1 MPIIAGRASAAYG
14 AGFAAITAPPYL
26 GPFGSYDALASV
38 TVGTATSTI
47 TFAGIPSGYKHL
59 QLRYNAK
66 ATGSLGGYPG
76 SAYIAFNGDT
86 TDANYTN
93 HRLTGNGSGGSGG
106 VASGAATGNRG
117 NIILTSGTQ
126 SPWSNTSL
134 FQVGIVDILDYS
146 STTKNKTLKALN
158 IGDGNGSG
166 TVGLY
171 SGLWLNTSAITNISF
186 VMDPT
191 YLINFA
197 VNTQIALYGVK

>member
-1 MPIIAGRASAAYG
+1 MPIIASRASAAYG
-14 AGFAAITAPPYL
+14 AGFSRVVTAPFDAL
-26 GPFGSYDALASV
+26 GSFDALASV

-47 TFAGIPSGYKHL
+47 TFDGIPSGYKHL

-93 HRLTGNGSGGSGG
+93 HRLTGNGSSMEGN
-106 VASGAATGNRG
+106 ASVGNRG
-117 NIILTSGTQ
+117 NVILTSGT
-126 SPWSNTSL
+126 SAPWSNTSL

-158 IGDGNGSG
+158 AGDSNGSG
-166 TVGLY
+166 VVGLY
-171 SGLWLNTSAITNISF
+171 SMVWLNTSAITSISM
-186 VMDPT
+186 VLDPT

-197 VNTQIALYGVK
+197 VNTKFALYGVK